1 MNPVTGLAPAWP
13 VPAEDPYPALR
24 RLREK
29 GPIHRL
35 ADWGAWLVVSHAEA
49 LGILT
54 GPGWSADPA
63 RSPQAAGRLG
73 LTGPG
78 GQLGPKTVLFT
89 DPPEH
94 TRLRNALS
102 GYLTPRSVGAYR
114 HRIASIAGAAFSGH
128 EPGEPLRVME
138 EIAYSVPLAVIC
150 ELLDTGTEMAGR
162 LRQETPLMTAMLD
175 PLATP
180 EAMEAGVA
188 AATRLLVD
196 LVPLAAERSVRRGPD
211 LLSALLARDPAGGA
225 GTEAGDA
232 GPEGGDTGLEA
243 GDAIVMALLL
253 LVAGHE
259 TTANLIGNAVVVL
272 HDHPDLAR
280 ELRADPGLL
289 GPAVEE
295 LLRFEAPVQLTA
307 RAALGDLR
315 VAGARVRRG
324 EQVFVAIGAA
334 NRDPAVFADPDR
346 MDLGRGHRHH
356 LSFGHGTHF
365 CAGAALARAEAQE
378 VIGHLLRLD
387 PPLEDRELRVT
398 RARSATF
405 RRIEALELG
414 VPRRSAG

>member
-1 MNPVTGLAPAWP
+1 MKPVTGLAPAWP
-13 VPAEDPYPALR
+13 IPAEDPYPALR

-35 ADWGAWLVVSHAEA
+35 DDWDAWLVVSHAEA

-54 GPGWSADPA
+54 GPGWSSDPG

-73 LTGPG
+73 LAGPG
-78 GQLGPKTVLFT
+78 GQLGPKSVLFT

-114 HRIASIAGAAFSGH
+114 HRIASIVGAAFSAH
-128 EPGEPLRVME
+128 EPGEPLRIME

-150 ELLDTGTEMAGR
+150 ELLDTGTEMATR

-180 EAMEAGVA
+180 EAMEAGAA
-188 AATRLLVD
+188 AATRLLID
-196 LVPLAAERSVRRGPD
+196 LVSLAAERSVRRGPD
-211 LLSALLARDPAGGA
+211 LLSALLAHGVAGG
-225 GTEAGDA
+225 EA
-232 GPEGGDTGLEA
+232 GLEA
-243 GDAIVMALLL
+243 GLEAGEVIVMALLL

-259 TTANLIGNAVVVL
+259 TTANLIGNAVIVL

-280 ELRADPGLL
+280 ELRADPRLA

-307 RAALGDLR
+307 RSALDDLP

-356 LSFGHGTHF
+356 LSFGHGAHF

-387 PPLEDRELRVT
+387 PPLEDRELQVT
-398 RARSATF
+398 RAGSATF
-405 RRIEALELG
+405 RRIDALELG
-414 VPRRSAG
+414 TAVRGRQPG